1 MKDSRKIVLMVL
13 VPMVLLISLGLYG
26 NIGKVVTITD
36 VVPWVTRALTVEDM
50 IPSFIIVLVFAF
62 LIFWIAGLE
71 MKKDGKK
78 A

>member
-1 MKDSRKIVLMVL
+1 
-13 VPMVLLISLGLYG
+13 
-26 NIGKVVTITD
+26 
-36 VVPWVTRALTVEDM
+36 M